1 MGIEELLDKHKK
13 ALQEFDTEAAKAK
26 KSFETSKEDTDP
38 GKRLGERSLLHFD
51 LNDKRERI
59 LSMQYYELA
68 KEALSIEIKERMEE
82 KRRELEEKSN
92 ERGFKR

>member
-13 ALQEFDTEAAKAK
+13 ALQEFDADAAKAK
-26 KSFETSKEDTDP
+26 KSFEASNENTESS
-38 GKRLGERSLLHFD
+38 KRLGERSLLHFD

-68 KEALSIEIKERMEE
+68 KEAISIEIKERMEE
-82 KRRELEEKSN
+82 KRRELEEKRK